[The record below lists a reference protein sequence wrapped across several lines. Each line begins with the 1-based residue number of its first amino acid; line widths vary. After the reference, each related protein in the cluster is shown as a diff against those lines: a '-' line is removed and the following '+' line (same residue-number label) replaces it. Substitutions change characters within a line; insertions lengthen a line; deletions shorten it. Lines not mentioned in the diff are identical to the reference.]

1 MVIDISWGG
10 GAAGLRDLV
19 GGGRGAGGG
28 GGRGAMRG
36 LIREVCDVFF

>member
-1 MVIDISWGG
+1 MVIDISLGG
-10 GAAGLRDLV
+10 GAAGLRDLM
-19 GGGRGAGGG
+19 GGGRGAGG

>member
-19 GGGRGAGGG
+19 VGGGG
-28 GGRGAMRG
+28 GGREATRG